1 MSQSSQD
8 LAQWLGERGL
18 GQYAQTFA
26 DNHIDY
32 SVLPYLTDDDLKN
45 LGLSL
50 GHRKR
55 LLKAIEAIDA
65 RPAPSEPVRAVT
77 HVTTE
82 AVAVAE
88 KPEARP
94 EPEVR
99 QITVLFSDLV
109 GSTELSEKLDPED
122 LRAL

>member
-1 MSQSSQD
+1 MSRSSQN
-8 LAQWLGERGL
+8 LADWLGERGL

-26 DNHIDY
+26 DNHIEY

-65 RPAPSEPVRAVT
+65 IDAKPLPSEPVRAVA

-88 KPEARP
+88 KQEPRH

-99 QITVLFSDLV
+99 QI
-109 GSTELSEKLDPED
+109 
-122 LRAL
+122 

>member
-1 MSQSSQD
+1 MSRSSQN
-8 LAQWLGERGL
+8 LAEWLNERGL
-18 GQYAQTFA
+18 GQYVQTFA

-32 SVLPYLTDDDLKN
+32 SILPYLTDDDLKN

-65 RPAPSEPVRAVT
+65 KPLPNEPVRAVP

-88 KPEARP
+88 QVTP
-94 EPEVR
+94 
-99 QITVLFSDLV
+99 S
-109 GSTELSEKLDPED
+109 
-122 LRAL
+122 